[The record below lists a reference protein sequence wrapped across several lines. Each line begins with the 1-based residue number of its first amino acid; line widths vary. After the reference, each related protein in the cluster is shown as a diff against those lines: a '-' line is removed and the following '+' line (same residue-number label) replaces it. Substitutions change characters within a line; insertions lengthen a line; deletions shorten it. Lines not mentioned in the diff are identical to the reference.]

1 MKNFEDWQKDQKHFK
16 KVGYGIALFCLFM
29 GIFYEFKN
37 GSIWW
42 SIVGVIFGYIS
53 WNKKTTIERYEK
65 TKEDY
70 EKLLKKQKI
79 NQAIRKGRIEK
90 ENELLEREKL
100 IQKHK
105 LEQKEK
111 PRREKYENRLKLLD
125 ELDSKLNKLNKID
138 IWDPTESRSIL
149 NIHENEISKK
159 IGDDDLHKILK
170 IVNFIT
176 DFSKEVD
183 NIRFAII
190 DEIDVKDFK
199 SKLKY
204 DFERDRE
211 SIEVNLEISEFT
223 NERMDGVNTNLY
235 KHVKGGVYGCTR
247 VEALTDSIIA
257 LGDTIVPTF
266 ENEIKK
272 IQYLEGLC
280 ISMIIF
286 GIEGKK
292 LRYFEILESFE
303 KLGALDSTWQK
314 NIQQRLG
321 SIEAKLDFIIGG
333 ILSLNGKMDDL
344 ISNGDQ
350 VIKELESI
358 NSSIATG
365 NLIQALNLYQNYKI
379 NKNTKSLRQ

>member
-42 SIVGVIFGYIS
+42 SIVGVFFGYIS

-149 NIHENEISKK
+149 NTHENEISKK

-190 DEIDVKDFK
+190 DEININDFK
-199 SKLKY
+199 NNLRY
-204 DFERDRE
+204 DFQRDHD
-211 SIEVNLEISEFT
+211 SMEVLHEILQFQ
-223 NERMDGVNTNLY
+223 NE
-235 KHVKGGVYGCTR
+235 GGVYGRTR
-247 VEALTDSIIA
+247 VEGLTESIIA
-257 LGDTIVPTF
+257 LGDKIIPTF

>member
-1 MKNFEDWQKDQKHFK
+1 MKNFEDWQKDQKHLK
-16 KVGYGIALFCLFM
+16 KVSYGIALFCFFM
-29 GIFYEFKN
+29 GIVYEFKN

-42 SIVGVIFGYIS
+42 VIVGVLFGYVA
-53 WNKKTTIERYEK
+53 WNTKTTMEGYEK
-65 TKEDY
+65 DVHEQKKKIAA
-70 EKLLKKQKI
+70 EKRLKAQENK
-79 NQAIRKGRIEK
+79 RIEK
-90 ENELLEREKL
+90 EKL
-100 IQKHK
+100 AK
-105 LEQKEK
+105 EQKEK
-111 PRREKYENRLKLLD
+111 PRKDKYENRVKLLV
-125 ELDSKLNKLNKID
+125 ELDSKLNKLSKID
-138 IWDPTESRSIL
+138 IWNPTESRNIL
-149 NIHENEISKK
+149 NVHENEISQKL
-159 IGDDDLHKILK
+159 GDADLHKILK

-211 SIEVNLEISEFT
+211 SIEVNLEILEFT

-247 VEALTDSIIA
+247 VEALTESIIA

-358 NSSIATG
+358 NSSIATS